1 MLDLANTCSEV
12 YLFLGNADM
21 RLGIDRLVELVES
34 YNPISGKGYFVFA
47 CRKRT
52 RIRILYWDQDGYAV
66 WLKRLEAG
74 KYRISSNDIVETL
87 NVEDLKSI
95 LSGVDLERIKFQRSI
110 KINEISTKL

>member
-1 MLDLANTCSEV
+1 MLNLADSRSEV
-12 YLFLGNADM
+12 YLFCGNADM

-47 CRKRT
+47 CRKRS

-74 KYRISSNDIVETL
+74 KYRINSDNTIEILTI
-87 NVEDLKSI
+87 EDLKRI
-95 LSGVDLERIKFQRSI
+95 LSGIDLERIKFQKSA
-110 KINEISTKL
+110 KKQMK

>member
-1 MLDLANTCSEV
+1 MLNLADSRSEV
-12 YLFLGNADM
+12 YLFCGNSDM

-47 CRKRT
+47 CRKRS

-74 KYRISSNDIVETL
+74 KYRINSDNTIEILTI
-87 NVEDLKSI
+87 EDLKRI
-95 LSGVDLERIKFQRSI
+95 LSGIDLERIKFQKSA
-110 KINEISTKL
+110 KKQMK